1 MIRKVCDASIDKFF
15 YSDVHCHLT
24 DRRFADD
31 LDTVIE
37 RAESAGLKYIVVN
50 GLEQQTNRQVLAMAD
65 KYQIVQPA
73 LGIYPTE
80 ALDSVANFSVA
91 DELTFIDQQAK
102 EKKLFAVGECGLD
115 AHLVG
120 DETFAEQEQVF
131 EQLCNIALTNDL
143 PLIVHSRKRE
153 QRVAE
158 IVIAHGLKRVNFHC
172 FSGRV
177 KLAQR
182 LADDHGYWFSIPA
195 NSRVNSG
202 FQRMMELLPIE
213 RILTETDAPYLA
225 PIRGDRNEP
234 RNVVLTV
241 QHLAEI
247 RNLNIEAAAVQ
258 LGKNFNE
265 LFHVSQG

>member
-1 MIRKVCDASIDKFF
+1 MSTMPTDLF

-24 DRRFADD
+24 DQRFADD
-31 LDTVIE
+31 LDTVII

-50 GLEQQTNRQVLAMAD
+50 GLERQTNRQVLAMAD
-65 KYQIVQPA
+65 KYRIVQPA

-80 ALDSVANFSVA
+80 ALASVAKFSIA
-91 DELTFIDQQAK
+91 DELTFIDQQAAN
-102 EKKLFAVGECGLD
+102 LFAIGECGLD

-120 DETFAEQEQVF
+120 EETFAEQEQVF
-131 EQLCNIALTNDL
+131 EQLCDIALNNDL

-182 LADDHGYWFSIPA
+182 LADEHGYWFSIPA
-195 NSRVNSG
+195 NSRGNSG

-213 RILTETDAPYLA
+213 QILTETDAPYLA
-225 PIRGDRNEP
+225 PVRGDRNEP
-234 RNVVLTV
+234 QNVVSTV

-247 RNLNIEAAAVQ
+247 RNVSVDEAVLQ
-258 LGKNFNE
+258 LSKNFCN
-265 LFHVSQG
+265 LFRV

>member
-1 MIRKVCDASIDKFF
+1 MSTSTNLF

-24 DRRFADD
+24 DQRFADD
-31 LDTVIE
+31 LDTVVTN
-37 RAESAGLKYIVVN
+37 AEEAGLNYIVVN
-50 GLEQQTNRQVLAMAD
+50 GLERQTNRQVLAMAK
-65 KYQIVQPA
+65 KYRIVQPA

-80 ALDSVANFSVA
+80 SLASIAKFSIT
-91 DELTFIDQQAK
+91 DELTFIDQQAP
-102 EKKLFAVGECGLD
+102 ELFAIGECGLD

-120 DETFAEQEQVF
+120 EETFAEQELVF

-177 KLAQR
+177 KLARR

-195 NSRVNSG
+195 NSRTNSG

-234 RNVVLTV
+234 KNVVSTV
-241 QHLAEI
+241 EHLAEI
-247 RNLNIEAAAVQ
+247 RQITVDEACRQ

-265 LFHVSQG
+265 LFRLS

>member
-1 MIRKVCDASIDKFF
+1 MSGMSVSAEIF
-15 YSDVHCHLT
+15 YSDIHCHLT
-24 DRRFADD
+24 DPRFADD
-31 LDTVIE
+31 LETVVAE
-37 RAESAGLKYIVVN
+37 AESAGLKYIVVN
-50 GLEQQTNRQVLAMAD
+50 GLERQTNRQVLAMAD

-80 ALDSVANFSVA
+80 ALAGESLIA
-91 DELTFIDQQAK
+91 DELAFIDQQAK
-102 EKKLFAVGECGLD
+102 ELFAIGECGLD

-120 DETFAEQEQVF
+120 EETFAEQERVF

-158 IVIAHGLKRVNFHC
+158 IVVAHGLKRVNFHC

-182 LADDHGYWFSIPA
+182 LANDHGYWFSIPA

-225 PIRGDRNEP
+225 PTRGDRNEP
-234 RNVVLTV
+234 KNVVLTV
-241 QHLAEI
+241 QHLAELRRI
-247 RNLNIEAAAVQ
+247 PVDEACAQ
-258 LGKNFNE
+258 LARNFNE
-265 LFHVSQG
+265 LFRLS

>member
-1 MIRKVCDASIDKFF
+1 MSTSTNLF
-15 YSDVHCHLT
+15 YSDIHCHLT
-24 DRRFADD
+24 DQRFADD
-31 LDTVIE
+31 LDVVIE
-37 RAESAGLKYIVVN
+37 GAEQAGLKYIVVN
-50 GLEQQTNRQVLAMAD
+50 GLEHQTNRQVLAMAN

-80 ALDSVANFSVA
+80 AIASVANFSIA

-102 EKKLFAVGECGLD
+102 QNLLAIGECGLD

-120 DETFAEQEQVF
+120 EETFAEQEQVF

-153 QRVAE
+153 QRVAD
-158 IVIAHGLKRVNFHC
+158 IVIAHGLKRVDFHC

-225 PIRGDRNEP
+225 PIRGERNEP
-234 RNVVLTV
+234 KNVVLTV

-247 RNLNIEAAAVQ
+247 RQLSIEAATIQ
-258 LGKNFNE
+258 LGKNFHE
-265 LFHVSQG
+265 LFQISKL